1 MRSGKIKHS
10 QLNLPSTKSLA
21 SEVYRCGI
29 MPNDEAIRNI
39 LWDEEGGRWSVPQ
52 CFAYWSWA
60 DPDVITVLL

>member
-29 MPNDEAIRNI
+29 KPKDKAIRNI
-39 LWDEEGGRWSVPQ
+39 LWDEEGGRWSVSQ
-52 CFAYWSWA
+52 YFAYWSWA
-60 DPDVITVLL
+60 DPDVTTVLS